1 MAYLLYMS
9 VRKCMNHTV
18 TNVTNLDFT
27 FFFAEIT
34 GRLKYGCLLQTYSV
48 HYMLICL
55 HPKYWI
61 LLIPLTYLFL
71 HSPSSPF
78 HLGLSFKHYLVAL
91 STRWGNHLLCSGTQD
106 YPAIASTAQGQSR
119 RDTHHSTFDWLPP
132 KEPTN
137 LHIQCIENITFWIH
151 TWVITEAE
159 LSMVLILWF
168 CHVLKQ
174 VLIITLQ

>member
-1 MAYLLYMS
+1 MYESYCDECYKFRFHIFFCWNNRPTKIRLF
-9 VRKCMNHTV
+9 T
-18 TNVTNLDFT
+18 TNLFCSLHAHHSVFILNT
-27 FFFAEIT
+27 GFFWFPW
-34 GRLKYGCLLQTYSV
+34 L
-48 HYMLICL
+48 
-55 HPKYWI
+55 
-61 LLIPLTYLFL
+61 LFL

-91 STRWGNHLLCSGTQD
+91 STRWGNHLLRSGTQD

-174 VLIITLQ
+174 LLIITLQ